1 MLSMFVCAV
10 WGEGGEG
17 RYRRVC
23 GLGVWCVRGG
33 RLAPFRLVPRW
44 QVGQCHS
51 YTHTHT
57 HLPFFSRRER
67 VHIG

>member
-1 MLSMFVCAV
+1 MYVGS
-10 WGEGGEG
+10 GYG
-17 RYRRVC
+17 
-23 GLGVWCVRGG
+23 VRGG
-33 RLAPFRLVPRW
+33 PDFAPFRLVPRW

-57 HLPFFSRRER
+57 HIPFFSRRER